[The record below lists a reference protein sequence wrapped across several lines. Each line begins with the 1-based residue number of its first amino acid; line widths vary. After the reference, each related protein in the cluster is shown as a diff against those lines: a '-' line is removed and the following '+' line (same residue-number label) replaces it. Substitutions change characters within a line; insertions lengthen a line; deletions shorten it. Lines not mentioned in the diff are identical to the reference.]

1 MYHRHRSRKRRPF
14 SRYAARRRMN
24 SVHREKSIL
33 GFHGDSKAL
42 EEKLEAVGDLK
53 TQIRGLINDNED
65 VKLNQ
70 EELNT
75 NMASVTHQLA
85 LVAEALDRLSSNNG
99 SGRTEIF
106 RRVSRAGTFRK
117 PLSTYT
123 SKSTQQPTSNGGPQ
137 SAPVIVPGSNK
148 SLLTATPS
156 VSVNATPKALRK
168 VSLEKA
174 VKQLTDLAVT
184 ISADDKK
191 AKSKERGPITLAKG
205 NIKIKLQWF

>member
-1 MYHRHRSRKRRPF
+1 
-14 SRYAARRRMN
+14 MN
-24 SVHREKSIL
+24 SVHREKSML
-33 GFHGDSKAL
+33 GYHGDSKVL

-70 EELNT
+70 EELNS
-75 NMASVTHQLA
+75 NMASVTQQLA
-85 LVAEALDRLSSNNG
+85 LVAEALDKLSSNSTG

-106 RRVSRAGTFRK
+106 RRVSRASRHSFRK
-117 PLSTYT
+117 NLSSYPA
-123 SKSTQQPTSNGGPQ
+123 KPTSPQQLTSSNGAPL
-137 SAPVIVPGSNK
+137 SAPVIVTSSCK
-148 SLLTATPS
+148 TLLTATPS
-156 VSVNATPKALRK
+156 VSAHTTPKALRK

-191 AKSKERGPITLAKG
+191 SKSKDTKTKDKGAIAMMRGM
-205 NIKIKLQWF
+205 NIPYM

>member
-1 MYHRHRSRKRRPF
+1 
-14 SRYAARRRMN
+14 MN
-24 SVHREKSIL
+24 SVHREKSML
-33 GFHGDSKAL
+33 GYHGDSKVL

-70 EELNT
+70 EELNS
-75 NMASVTHQLA
+75 NMASVTQQLA
-85 LVAEALDRLSSNNG
+85 LVAEALDKLSSNSTG

-106 RRVSRAGTFRK
+106 RRVSRASRHSFRK
-117 PLSTYT
+117 NLSSYPAKPT
-123 SKSTQQPTSNGGPQ
+123 SPPQLTTSNGAPQ
-137 SAPVIVPGSNK
+137 SAPVIVTSSCK
-148 SLLTATPS
+148 TLLTATPS
-156 VSVNATPKALRK
+156 VSAHTTPKALRK

-191 AKSKERGPITLAKG
+191 SKSKDTKTKDKGASGMMRGR
-205 NIKIKLQWF
+205 NILYK

>member
-1 MYHRHRSRKRRPF
+1 
-14 SRYAARRRMN
+14 MN
-24 SVHREKSIL
+24 SVHREKSML
-33 GFHGDSKAL
+33 GYHGDSKFL

-70 EELNT
+70 EELNS
-75 NMASVTHQLA
+75 NMASVTQQLA
-85 LVAEALDRLSSNNG
+85 LVAEALDRMSSPNNN

-106 RRVSRAGTFRK
+106 RRVSRASRQSFRK
-117 PLSTYT
+117 QLSSFTP
-123 SKSTQQPTSNGGPQ
+123 KPTQQVGSNGAPQ
-137 SAPVIVPGSNK
+137 SAPVIVSNSSK
-148 SLLTATPS
+148 TLLTASPS
-156 VSVNATPKALRK
+156 VSLNSTPKALRK

-191 AKSKERGPITLAKG
+191 SKAKDLKHKDDGSNTSTKG
-205 NIKIKLQWF
+205 

>member
-1 MYHRHRSRKRRPF
+1 
-14 SRYAARRRMN
+14 MN

-33 GFHGDSKAL
+33 GFHGDSKVL

-75 NMASVTHQLA
+75 NMASVTNQLA

-99 SGRTEIF
+99 NGRTEIF
-106 RRVSRAGTFRK
+106 RRVSRVSGQSFRK
-117 PLSTYT
+117 HLSSNPL
-123 SKSTQQPTSNGGPQ
+123 KSIHQPTSNGVPQ
-137 SAPVIVPGSNK
+137 TAPVMASGLNK
-148 SLLTATPS
+148 TLLTASPS
-156 VSVNATPKALRK
+156 VSANATPKALRK

-174 VKQLTDLAVT
+174 VKQLTNLAVT
-184 ISADDKK
+184 ISADDNKN
-191 AKSKERGPITLAKG
+191 KSKEYKSKEKSPTTVSKG
-205 NIKIKLQWF
+205 NILKICIYE

>member
-1 MYHRHRSRKRRPF
+1 
-14 SRYAARRRMN
+14 MN
-24 SVHREKSIL
+24 SVHREKSML
-33 GFHGDSKAL
+33 GYHGDSKVL

-70 EELNT
+70 EELNS
-75 NMASVTHQLA
+75 NMASVTQQLA
-85 LVAEALDRLSSNNG
+85 LVAEALDKLSSNNSG

-106 RRVSRAGTFRK
+106 RRVSRASRHSFRK
-117 PLSTYT
+117 HLSSYPAKPT
-123 SKSTQQPTSNGGPQ
+123 SPPQLTTSNGAPQ
-137 SAPVIVPGSNK
+137 SAPVIVTSSCK
-148 SLLTATPS
+148 TLLTATPS
-156 VSVNATPKALRK
+156 VSAHTTPKALRK

-191 AKSKERGPITLAKG
+191 SKSKDTKTKDKGASGMMRGR
-205 NIKIKLQWF
+205 NIL